1 MLNRDDNTT
10 IISRRTAMLGFTSLG
25 VFSALLARLAYL
37 QVYQAENYK
46 TLSHNNRFN
55 FNTTVPNRGSI
66 LDRNGIAVATNK
78 QDFRLVLI
86 PEHVGSVEATLE
98 QISEI
103 LPLSVPT
110 QERIRK
116 DIGKQAKFV
125 PVLVAEHLDWEVFS
139 ELSMKL
145 SNLWGVIPLESSVR
159 DYPYPESFSHIVGY
173 VGKPGPEML
182 RNDPD
187 PLLRQPTVR
196 IGKTGI
202 EKVRDKTLRGKSGRQ
217 KVEVNAFGRTV
228 RTLEN
233 DHIKAKDGTDIWLTL
248 DAELQT
254 YAAELFREESGSA
267 AVMDVMT
274 GELRTLLSMPAFN
287 NNQFVSGL
295 SPADM
300 RRLNSDPRRPQFN
313 KALGGAY
320 PPASTFKMAVM
331 IAALEN
337 RAIHPGEKI
346 FCTGK
351 MKVGDREFHCWRP
364 KGHGPM
370 NMHDALKHSC
380 DSYFYDLVQ
389 QFGMEKIK
397 PVAVQ
402 LGFGRRFDI
411 GIGGQNAGV
420 VPDGEWTRTRLGRAF
435 RTGDALNAVI
445 GQGYTLATPLQLA
458 VMTARLANGRK
469 AVSPLLI
476 AGDALES
483 MPDLNLDIRHIET
496 VRNAM
501 RDVCHD
507 PGGTAYKWDGI
518 GLADIEIAGKTGTG
532 QVRGISAAER
542 LNGVI
547 KNDNLPWELRD
558 HSVFVAYAP
567 FQNPR
572 FAASVLVEHGGS
584 GAGLAA
590 DICRKILARALIRD
604 GIAPNLGTE
613 SEAN

>member
-1 MLNRDDNTT
+1 
-10 IISRRTAMLGFTSLG
+10 
-25 VFSALLARLAYL
+25 
-37 QVYQAENYK
+37 
-46 TLSHNNRFN
+46 
-55 FNTTVPNRGSI
+55 
-66 LDRNGIAVATNK
+66 
-78 QDFRLVLI
+78 
-86 PEHVGSVEATLE
+86 
-98 QISEI
+98 
-103 LPLSVPT
+103 
-110 QERIRK
+110 
-116 DIGKQAKFV
+116 
-125 PVLVAEHLDWEVFS
+125 
-139 ELSMKL
+139 
-145 SNLWGVIPLESSVR
+145 
-159 DYPYPESFSHIVGY
+159 
-173 VGKPGPEML
+173 
-182 RNDPD
+182 
-187 PLLRQPTVR
+187 
-196 IGKTGI
+196 
-202 EKVRDKTLRGKSGRQ
+202 
-217 KVEVNAFGRTV
+217 
-228 RTLEN
+228 
-233 DHIKAKDGTDIWLTL
+233 
-248 DAELQT
+248 
-254 YAAELFREESGSA
+254 
-267 AVMDVMT
+267 
-274 GELRTLLSMPAFN
+274 
-287 NNQFVSGL
+287 
-295 SPADM
+295 
-300 RRLNSDPRRPQFN
+300 
-313 KALGGAY
+313 
-320 PPASTFKMAVM
+320 
-331 IAALEN
+331 
-337 RAIHPGEKI
+337 
-346 FCTGK
+346 

-604 GIAPNLGTE
+604 GIAPNPGTE